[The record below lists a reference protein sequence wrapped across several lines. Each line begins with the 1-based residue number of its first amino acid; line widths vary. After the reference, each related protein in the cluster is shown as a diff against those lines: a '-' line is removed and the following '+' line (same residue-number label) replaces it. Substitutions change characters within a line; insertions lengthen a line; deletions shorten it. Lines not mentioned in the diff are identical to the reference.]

1 MQPQQMMMM
10 LSAYSG
16 IYLREHESSE
26 LVNVGSEGRSR
37 PKKNPGE
44 LYQFAQGHVEKR
56 GRIITVRCLVLFI

>member
-26 LVNVGSEGRSR
+26 LVNVDSEGRSR
-37 PKKNPGE
+37 PKPGE
-44 LYQFAQGHVEKR
+44 LYQFAQGQVERR

>member
-26 LVNVGSEGRSR
+26 LVNVDSEGRSR
-37 PKKNPGE
+37 PKPGE
-44 LYQFAQGHVEKR
+44 LYQFAQVHVEKR